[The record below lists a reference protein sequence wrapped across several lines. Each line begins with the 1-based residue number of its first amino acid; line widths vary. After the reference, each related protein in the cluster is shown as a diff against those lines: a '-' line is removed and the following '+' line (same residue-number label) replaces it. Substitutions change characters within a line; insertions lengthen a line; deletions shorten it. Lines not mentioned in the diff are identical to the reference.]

1 MTQID
6 QAEFAQRRRQL
17 MDAMEPGSIALVPG
31 ATTQRR
37 NRDIDHAFRQDSD
50 LWYLC
55 GFDEPDAVLVLAPE
69 RGQGEVIM
77 FCRDR
82 DVRAEQWDGGI
93 CGPERIVERYGVD
106 VGFPIADLDDIVPGL
121 LEGRRRIYLTMGEY
135 PAFDQ
140 RLLSYVATIRSREA
154 GGAMPPG
161 EFVSLKHLLHEQRLV
176 KSPAEIALMREAANI
191 SAQAHIRAMQKCR
204 AGCTET
210 QLEAELIYAFMR
222 GGARHSAYPN
232 IVGSGANACV
242 LHYTDNTSILR
253 SGELVLID
261 AGCEYQYYAADI
273 TRTFPVAGVFSPK
286 QRALYDI
293 VLAANEAAIA
303 QCRPGVPF
311 NAPHDAAIR
320 TMIEGLLTLGLLEG
334 SVNQI
339 IHSGAYLQFCPHKSC
354 HWLGLDVHDVGD
366 YRLGGEWR
374 PLQPG
379 MVLTVEP
386 GVYISAD
393 AAGHDDQQL
402 SHMAQ
407 RALKNFIGTGIRI
420 EDDVLITESGCEVLS
435 RRVPK
440 TADEIEGLMSAV

>member
-1 MTQID
+1 MQLG

-17 MDAMEPGSIALVPG
+17 MEAMEPGSIALVPG
-31 ATTQRR
+31 AVKQRR
-37 NRDIDHAFRQDSD
+37 NRDIDYAFRQDSD

-55 GFDEPDAVLVLAPE
+55 GFDEPDAVLVLVPE

-106 VGFPIADLDDIVPGL
+106 VGFPIADLDDILPGL

-191 SAQAHIRAMQKCR
+191 SAQAHIRAMQKCH

-210 QLEAELIYAFMR
+210 QLEAELSYQFMR
-222 GGARHSAYPN
+222 SGARHSAYPS
-232 IVGSGANACV
+232 IVGSGANACI
-242 LHYTDNTSILR
+242 LHYTDNDSTLQ

-273 TRTFPVAGVFSPK
+273 TRTFPVSGEFSPT

-293 VLAANEAAIA
+293 VLAANQAAIA
-303 QCRPGVPF
+303 QCHPGAPF
-311 NAPHDAAIR
+311 NAPHEAAIA
-320 TMIEGLLTLGLLEG
+320 TMVDGLLALGLLQG
-334 SVNQI
+334 SAADI
-339 IHSGAYLQFCPHKSC
+339 IRSEAYLQFCPHKSC

-366 YRLGGEWR
+366 YRLAGEWR

-386 GVYISAD
+386 GIYIPAD
-393 AAGHDDQQL
+393 VTVRDNQQSSKTRGFAIEAA
-402 SHMAQ
+402 
-407 RALKNFIGTGIRI
+407 RGTGIRI
-420 EDDVLITESGCEVLS
+420 EDDVLITVSGYEVLS

-440 TADEIEGLMSAV
+440 TADEIEALMRAA